1 MRLRLIPFLLPGAL
15 FACGSVGDVGERA
28 PLAVVE
34 GQLTNQ
40 SAAAAPSGAS
50 AVRIAVLWVSVDGR
64 AYKASQDVP
73 ATPVFP
79 SKFRIELTDP
89 PPAGAMTSKATAK
102 AAEESAPQEE
112 PQEEPPQ
119 AGPVPKPAPGA
130 GGGAG
135 GGSMGSARIRPADH
149 DGPESWP
156 ADFALAVGTI
166 VAYEDLNGNGKLDLV
181 DKEATSYVDRVLGAN
196 EDLLLVYTE
205 GKTFPPELVAP
216 NGSKPVPGYNL
227 LRIPR
232 CVKAAPGT
240 SGEGSTTT
248 SACDG
253 DEIDWLP
260 ITTLYDL
267 PLTAE
272 PRFATLMC
280 KNDGVIFGGV
290 SGGKWPA
297 KDDPNVKCLPDGSG
311 YFYTQCTT
319 ISQGLCK
326 GTITECTTAGWSS
339 PNSPPPAEWPCPVQ

>member
-1 MRLRLIPFLLPGAL
+1 
-15 FACGSVGDVGERA
+15 
-28 PLAVVE
+28 
-34 GQLTNQ
+34 
-40 SAAAAPSGAS
+40 
-50 AVRIAVLWVSVDGR
+50 
-64 AYKASQDVP
+64 
-73 ATPVFP
+73 
-79 SKFRIELTDP
+79 
-89 PPAGAMTSKATAK
+89 
-102 AAEESAPQEE
+102 
-112 PQEEPPQ
+112 
-119 AGPVPKPAPGA
+119 
-130 GGGAG
+130 
-135 GGSMGSARIRPADH
+135 MGSAQIRPADH

-181 DKEATSYVDRVLGAN
+181 DDEATSYVDRVLGAN

-232 CVKAAPGT
+232 CVGEATAEAASGP

-248 SACDG
+248 SSCDG
-253 DEIDWLP
+253 DDFGWLP

-280 KNDGVIFGGV
+280 KNDGGIFGGGSGGGSV
-290 SGGKWPA
+290 GSSTLPAPGALPPGPGPGGKWPA
-297 KDDPNVKCLPDGSG
+297 KGDPNVSCLPDGSG
-311 YFYTQCTT
+311 YYYTQCTT

-326 GTITECTTAGWSS
+326 GTITECTATGWSS
-339 PNSPPPAEWPCPVQ
+339 PTSPPPAEWPCPVQ